1 MSGLR
6 LAVAS
11 DFALA
16 EKLLEALEP
25 SALAVETLIAVEM
38 EPFNEEQALRFRGK
52 SVEQLAVDEVD
63 WSQFSHILF
72 AAPIAKIATL
82 GEALK
87 SGAMVLDLFGMT
99 AQIDEVP
106 VVVPS
111 VNDEVLYQP
120 RERNVI
126 ALANPQISQLALALA
141 PLKNTVLQQI
151 FVSSLLPASYFGDE
165 KIRQL
170 AGQTARLLN
179 GINLDD
185 DIERVAFDT
194 LPAQTQSNDSA
205 QPFDK
210 QPLAI
215 ETQWRKVFPQWAEI
229 TRFHSVQVPVF
240 YGISQMVSVE
250 SSYEIDHAELIGQWQ
265 GQPWLAF
272 HQDSVVTA
280 VKNGESEDET
290 HRLQIS
296 QLSVEENRL
305 AFWAVSDEQQFSLA
319 HLAVQLLERV
329 QHG

>member
-25 SALAVETLIAVEM
+25 SALAVETLTAVEM

-52 SVEQLAVDEVD
+52 SVEQIAVDDVD

-87 SGAMVLDLFGMT
+87 SGAMVLDLFGIT

-141 PLKNTVLQQI
+141 PLKNTAIQQI
-151 FVSSLLPASYFGDE
+151 FVSSLLPVSYFGEE

-194 LPAQTQSNDSA
+194 LPAQTQLKDSA

-215 ETQWRKVFPQWAEI
+215 DNQWRKVFPQWAEI

-240 YGISQMVSVE
+240 YGLSQMVSVE

-272 HQDSVVTA
+272 HQDNVVTA
-280 VKNGESEDET
+280 VKNGETEEET

-296 QLSVEENRL
+296 QLNIDESRL
-305 AFWAVSDEQQFSLA
+305 VFWAVSDEQQFSLA
-319 HLAVQLLERV
+319 YLAVQLLERV
-329 QHG
+329 QNG